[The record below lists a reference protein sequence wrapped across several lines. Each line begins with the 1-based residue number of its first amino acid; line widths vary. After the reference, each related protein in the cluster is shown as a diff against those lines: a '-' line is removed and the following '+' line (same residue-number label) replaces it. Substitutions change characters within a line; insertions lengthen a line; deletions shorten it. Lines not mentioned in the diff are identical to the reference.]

1 MLIIDDFLPYYQ
13 FKQIVDILNDTY
25 FPWYYNDGVNYEN
38 DSFDQYKH
46 TFYNS
51 NSNGGSEYLNLWD
64 FTCKKLQVKKL
75 YRIKVNATNKTLFKR
90 NTGFHIDDFPCPT
103 TAVYYINTCNGWT
116 QFKKGGKVKS
126 VENRI
131 VIFDSNLDHQGVTC
145 TDEDTRVVVNFN
157 WE

>member
-103 TAVYYINTCNGWT
+103 TAVY
-116 QFKKGGKVKS
+116 
-126 VENRI
+126 
-131 VIFDSNLDHQGVTC
+131 
-145 TDEDTRVVVNFN
+145 
-157 WE
+157 